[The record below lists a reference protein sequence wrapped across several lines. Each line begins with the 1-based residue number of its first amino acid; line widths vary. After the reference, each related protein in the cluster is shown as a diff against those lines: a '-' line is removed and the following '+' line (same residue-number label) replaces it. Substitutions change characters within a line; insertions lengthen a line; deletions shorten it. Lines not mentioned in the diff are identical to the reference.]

1 MASLKYGYFMKSA
14 VTLLVIFFLVI
25 EQRASLRASCTCTLY
40 DLSFRDSGW
49 INSRA
54 ITRYRDA
61 PT

>member
-14 VTLLVIFFLVI
+14 VTLLAIFFLVI
-25 EQRASLRASCTCTLY
+25 QQRASLRTCTFY
-40 DLSFRDSGW
+40 DLSFRDTGW

-54 ITRYRDA
+54 IIRYRDA